1 MTRSHATRR
10 GYTLVEL
17 VLVMCI
23 MVLAALMGIRQFQ
36 LLMDRL
42 ATRDAVRAASTVVA
56 RAREEAVA
64 MHTPVSV
71 RIDTVASSL
80 ELRSRDGAFG
90 LAQLRS
96 SHGVSLSTTRDSI
109 TFDVRGLGYGA
120 ANLTLVARRGRAADT
135 LVVSRLGRTRY

>member
-1 MTRSHATRR
+1 MTRDHASRD
-10 GYTLVEL
+10 GHTLVEL

-23 MVLAALMGIRQFQ
+23 MTLAALMGIRQVQ
-36 LLMDRL
+36 LLLDRI
-42 ATRDAVRAASTVVA
+42 ATRDAVRAASAVVA
-56 RAREEAVA
+56 RARDEAVA

-71 RIDTVASSL
+71 RIDTAASSL

-90 LAQLRS
+90 FAALHS
-96 SHGVSLSTTRDSI
+96 THGVTLSTTRDSI

-120 ANLTLVARRGRAADT
+120 ANLTLVARRGRSSDT

>member
-1 MTRSHATRR
+1 MIRSHASRA

-23 MVLAALMGIRQFQ
+23 MALIALMGIRQYQ

-80 ELRSRDGAFG
+80 EP
-90 LAQLRS
+90 
-96 SHGVSLSTTRDSI
+96 
-109 TFDVRGLGYGA
+109 
-120 ANLTLVARRGRAADT
+120 RRKGT
-135 LVVSRLGRTRY
+135 RTRSCRPTRSGWCARSNA

>member
-1 MTRSHATRR
+1 MTRSHASRR

-90 LAQLRS
+90 LAPLRS

-120 ANLTLVARRGRAADT
+120 ANLTLVARRGRSADT